1 MSPSAPGRRLA
12 TVLFLDI
19 VGSTHVASDLGDARW
34 TTLLTRFR
42 KVVRSA
48 LRHHGGHEANF
59 TGDGFLATFPEPA
72 KAIAAGVAIAHD
84 VQELG
89 IDVRVGLHTG
99 EVETI
104 QGHLG
109 GVAVHIGARVM
120 ALAGSAEVLVTSTVK
135 DLVHGSSIE
144 FDDVAAHELKGVPG
158 TWRLVAVRS
167 IGGEPIPKPIDPADA
182 LVRLATIR
190 AQEPARGR
198 RHAGIMVAAVVTV
211 VAGLA
216 LWIAV
221 RPAEPTSGGQAS
233 PAPETSLVKLDGGKA
248 EIVTTVADGLITD
261 HLWGALSV
269 ENGALFQLTPSSVR
283 TRDVETGQV
292 RETFDIDAHDASAIG
307 FGSQWL
313 ASLSED
319 DSITRV
325 DLVSGQVVDSID
337 IEGGVPALGAGAE
350 AMWFVSSLGDLGRID
365 PITLKVQTW
374 PSGAYSP
381 AVVVP
386 FEDFVWICDCENRQI
401 IRFDV
406 TKERFRTFDIPE
418 EAYLVGP
425 KQKGSPDELWLV
437 DQGASAVTPLDPRT
451 AERGRAIGFDGPL
464 ADAEIGLGKIWIAAA
479 KHVYV
484 LDQNDDQAEPVD
496 IAMPAGFFASSVA
509 IDSQRNSV
517 WIATCGCPF
526 D

>member
-48 LRHHGGHEANF
+48 IRHHGGREANF

-72 KAIAAGVAIAHD
+72 KAVAAGVAITHA

-99 EVETI
+99 EVQTI

-158 TWRLVAVRS
+158 TWQLVAVRS
-167 IGGEPIPKPIDPADA
+167 IGGEPTPMPIDPADA
-182 LVRLATIR
+182 LVRLDTIGVR
-190 AQEPARGR
+190 GPARW
-198 RHAGIMVAAVVTV
+198 RHRASVLVAALVTV

-216 LWIAV
+216 LWIVV
-221 RPAEPTSGGQAS
+221 RPAEAPS
-233 PAPETSLVKLDGGKA
+233 PPPETSLVKLDAGKA
-248 EIVTTVADGLITD
+248 EIATTVADGLITD

-283 TRDVETGQV
+283 TRDLETGQV
-292 RETFDIDAHDASAIG
+292 RETFDTDAHDASAIG

-313 ASLSED
+313 ASRSEV
-319 DSITRV
+319 DSISRV
-325 DLVSGQVVDSID
+325 DLVSGEIVDSLD
-337 IEGGVPALGAGAE
+337 IEGGVAALGAGAE
-350 AMWFVSSLGDLGRID
+350 AMWFVSSGGDLGRVD
-365 PITLKVQTW
+365 PITLSVQTW
-374 PSGAYSP
+374 PSGASSP

-386 FEDFVWICDCENRQI
+386 FEDFVWICDCDNRQI

-425 KQKGSPDELWLV
+425 KQGGSPDQLWLV
-437 DQGASAVTPLDPRT
+437 DQSASAVTPLDPRT

-484 LDQNDDQAEPVD
+484 LDQNDDEADVVD

-526 D
+526 H